1 MLTVAPAG
9 IATPFEP
16 LTAPVVV
23 AVMLSPTALVFVQ
36 TLELDAR
43 LRVVPAATVPV
54 VGPVDL
60 VPVDAGGLVVVVVVV
75 VVFVVLVLVGVVFVP
90 VRLVGALVIAGDVAV
105 SFSCG
110 LAAVSALAN
119 ARFAARAES
128 LLSESVFAAS
138 LLQAASVSVTIA
150 RDAAVKRVYFT
161 IGHSSLGAVNLSS
174 PLAGVA
180 RGASAGL
187 GQPQIDY
194 TEGAEP

>member
-16 LTAPVVV
+16 LTDSVVV

-36 TLELDAR
+36 TFELDAR

-60 VPVDAGGLVVVVVVV
+60 VPVDAGLVVVVVVV
-75 VVFVVLVLVGVVFVP
+75 FDVVVLVGVVLVAA
-90 VRLVGALVIAGDVAV
+90 RLVGALVIAGDVAV

-110 LAAVSALAN
+110 LAALSAFAS
-119 ARFAARAES
+119 ARFAASAES
-128 LLSESVFAAS
+128 VLSESVFAAS
-138 LLQAASVSVTIA
+138 PLQAASVNVAIA
-150 RDAAVKRVYFT
+150 RDVAVKRLYFA
-161 IGHSSLGAVNLSS
+161 IGDSSLGAKNLSS